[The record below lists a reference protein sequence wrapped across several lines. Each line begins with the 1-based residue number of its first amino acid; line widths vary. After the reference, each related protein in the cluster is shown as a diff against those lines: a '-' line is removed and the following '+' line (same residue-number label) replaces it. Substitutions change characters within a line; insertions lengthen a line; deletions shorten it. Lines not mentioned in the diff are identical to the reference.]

1 MWGVKVITLGKCLM
15 KDGCLSVKSVAW
27 RSVCGALQT
36 NREQKGPA
44 GMFGV
49 LWLVLSTSQ
58 VWRGL
63 NLTGTGNGQGQGCT
77 AGLEG
82 GGKGNWNWQRSWNV
96 PCYPLTCCDVIP
108 ILCVIYCVK
117 VVYRMFWSV

>member
-63 NLTGTGNGQGQGCT
+63 SLTRTGNGQGQGCT

-96 PCYPLTCCDVIP
+96 PLLPPHVL
-108 ILCVIYCVK
+108 
-117 VVYRMFWSV
+117 